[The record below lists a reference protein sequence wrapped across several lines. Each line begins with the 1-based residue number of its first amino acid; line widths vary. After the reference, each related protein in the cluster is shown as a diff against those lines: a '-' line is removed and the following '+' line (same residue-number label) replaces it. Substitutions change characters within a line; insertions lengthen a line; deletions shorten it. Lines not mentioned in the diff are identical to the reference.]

1 MWQDSYK
8 LTLKRTRRFDKSC
21 SRRCRP
27 TKTKKVASS
36 PNLVVGDEYDPSFK
50 EKYILIIKKV
60 YFLTRLLYS
69 LSPAAKEDSSQ
80 IDKAKSLLKN
90 LKGLRDEIKGWLE
103 PLVEQKKAEFE
114 KAKSA
119 HLEHRYRR
127 HLDATSRLHRMIDA
141 VDSRVRKL

>member
-1 MWQDSYK
+1 M
-8 LTLKRTRRFDKSC
+8 
-21 SRRCRP
+21 
-27 TKTKKVASS
+27 
-36 PNLVVGDEYDPSFK
+36 GDEYEAGFK

-69 LSPAAKEDSSQ
+69 LSPAAKEDNSQ

-90 LKGLRDEIKGWLE
+90 LKGLKDEIKSWLE

-114 KAKSA
+114 KGKTAN
-119 HLEHRYRR
+119 LEHRYRR
-127 HLDATSRLHRMIDA
+127 HHDATGRLYRMIEA